1 MPLIYAM
8 DIMFMIKLNIK
19 RLAICSAMLFTVFW
33 NMPMMAAQQPPADLR
48 LLIDV
53 SGSMKKNDPQ
63 NLRGPAVRLLVGMM
77 PENTHS
83 GIWTFGQRVSPLVT
97 VGRVDKDWR
106 RKAHSAADKI
116 HSRERYTDIEQ
127 ALQKAT
133 RDWTKPDP
141 RFRRNIILLTD
152 GLVDIS
158 EDQSKNGASRRRIVE
173 QLLARIVASGAK
185 IHIIALSANSDHDLM
200 ERLSAATGGWYEQ
213 VDNAK
218 NLDRIFLRLFEQST
232 TPDTLPLKGNR
243 FTVDESVSD
252 MTVLAFRNQAHES
265 LGLIAPN
272 GKRFTVRD
280 LPTNVRWLRETNY
293 DLVTVE
299 QPSKGEWQLDAPED
313 PDNRVTVVTNLRLEV
328 DPIPAHFTVA
338 DAPTVSARLQ
348 YDSTKPNRPD
358 FLDWVRFSLYDTV
371 QSSGEKSKIP
381 FSDGGEPPDEEVE
394 NGTHSAELGDD
405 LTPGLHELV
414 VVADGGSFS
423 REYRQMVN
431 VYTDAVEVKIVPED
445 SDPSNSQGYR
455 LDVRIEPALLNTESL
470 QVRGYLES
478 ADAAGNPLDRI
489 DHNTWRMELPASSS
503 GDIVKLE
510 IKGLGKNGKP
520 YFFSQRL
527 RIGDT
532 VQQVGSQ
539 PETEKKNA
547 SVEDE
552 QLPQTT
558 PAQIDWRITAVYL
571 FVGNLLLGLLVWLG
585 YTLWK
590 RQTADDEKP
599 DTDSKTVQISE
610 ASNPQAPQS
619 HPEIEADDA
628 AQNQE
633 GQPPAEQPGDTS
645 NESEYKMSPRYDP
658 ASAVSPEVEQNPPQA
673 DTFSV
678 ENFDEELN
686 ATLEAL
692 EGESQVSPFSDDKPE
707 ADNILDDVVS
717 AGEGAVNTTISVD
730 DEIEKLLIAAQED
743 SQATL
748 TVSGST
754 ADAPSMNDAGVDT
767 PTATT
772 GDIEQGEAR
781 QRETE
786 EQTEAKLP
794 DVTESEPS
802 DSDEQTLSADL
813 SAGNEMME
821 ESNSASKQAIAEE
834 ETNTS
839 PDTKTEQVSEPIF
852 DEHEQDLLDALKS
865 AEEQL
870 SDEDPNLQEEIL
882 DVSAEERNIEIG
894 NSGVTGSEQASAD
907 DEPDGQ
913 QKESAEESQKM
924 AR

>member
-19 RLAICSAMLFTVFW
+19 RLALCSAMLFTVFW
-33 NMPMMAAQQPPADLR
+33 DMPMMAAQQPPADLR

-158 EDQSKNGASRRRIVE
+158 KDQSKNEVSRRRIVE
-173 QLLARIVASGAK
+173 QLLPRIVASGAK
-185 IHIIALSANSDHDLM
+185 IHTIALSANSDHDLM

-213 VDNAK
+213 VDDAK

-232 TPDTLPLKGNR
+232 APDTLPLKGNR
-243 FTVDESVSD
+243 FTVDQSVSD

-280 LPTNVRWLRETNY
+280 LPTNVRWLREANY

-299 QPSKGEWQLDAPED
+299 QPSKGEWQLDAPDD

-338 DAPTVSARLQ
+338 DAPTVFARLQ

-381 FSDGGEPPDEEVE
+381 FSDGGEAPDEEVE

-431 VYTDAVEVKIVPED
+431 VYTDAVEVKIAPED

-455 LDVRIEPALLNTESL
+455 LDVQIEPALLNTDSL
-470 QVRGYLES
+470 QVSGYLEG

-489 DHNTWRMELPASSS
+489 DHNKWRMKLPAASS
-503 GDIVKLE
+503 GAIVKLE
-510 IKGLGKNGKP
+510 IKGLSRNGKP
-520 YFFSQRL
+520 YSFSRKL
-527 RIGDT
+527 RVGDK
-532 VQQVGSQ
+532 VQPVEAQSGTGK
-539 PETEKKNA
+539 EYDR
-547 SVEDE
+547 VEDA
-552 QLPQTT
+552 QPQQSMPTE
-558 PAQIDWRITAVYL
+558 INWKITAVFI

-585 YTLWK
+585 YRLWK
-590 RQTADDEKP
+590 SQTANDETP
-599 DTDSKTVQISE
+599 DTAAKVVQNSE
-610 ASNPQAPQS
+610 AKNPEAPQS
-619 HPEIEADDA
+619 PPEIETDA
-628 AQNQE
+628 AVQNRE
-633 GQPPAEQPGDTS
+633 GQPSAERFGDTNAGS
-645 NESEYKMSPRYDP
+645 KDEISPRND
-658 ASAVSPEVEQNPPQA
+658 AVSAVSPQIEQNPSQPEA
-673 DTFSV
+673 FNI
-678 ENFDEELN
+678 EEFDEELN
-686 ATLEAL
+686 ATLETL
-692 EGESQVSPFSDDKPE
+692 ESQSQVSRFSDDKLKAGNIRDDVMSAGE
-707 ADNILDDVVS
+707 RAARTSVSVADNI
-717 AGEGAVNTTISVD
+717 
-730 DEIEKLLIAAQED
+730 EKELIAAQED
-743 SQATL
+743 SQATPTAADL
-748 TVSGST
+748 T
-754 ADAPSMNDAGVDT
+754 ADPSSMNDAGVDT
-767 PTATT
+767 ATVTT
-772 GDIEQGEAR
+772 GDIEQGEAS
-781 QRETE
+781 QGETE

-794 DVTESEPS
+794 DVTESELS

-813 SAGNEMME
+813 SAGNERTE

-834 ETNTS
+834 KTNAS
-839 PDTKTEQVSEPIF
+839 PDTETEQVSEPIF

-870 SDEDPNLQEEIL
+870 SDEVPKLQEEIL
-882 DVSAEERNIEIG
+882 DVSAEERKIETG
-894 NSGVTGSEQASAD
+894 NAGVTGPEQASAD